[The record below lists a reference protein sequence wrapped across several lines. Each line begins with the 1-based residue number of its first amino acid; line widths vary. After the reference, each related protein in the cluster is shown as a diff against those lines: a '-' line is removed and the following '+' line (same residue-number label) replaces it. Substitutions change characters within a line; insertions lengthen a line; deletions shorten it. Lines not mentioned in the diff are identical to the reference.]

1 MELSFILTWT
11 CVQVQVSGARDLHI
25 RQPIVICPL
34 DQQGC
39 KEEMDAIEIAAREA
53 SHVDPNNPMVPAR
66 SIVLANDRDALRA
79 LGLCTVGGQKKPF
92 IE

>member
-1 MELSFILTWT
+1 VHL
-11 CVQVQVSGARDLHI
+11 SGARDLAL

-39 KEEMDAIEIAAREA
+39 KEEMDAIEQAAKDA
-53 SHVDPNNPMVPAR
+53 SHVDPNNPMLPAH
-66 SIVLANDRDALRA
+66 SIVLENDRDALRT
-79 LGLCTVGGQKKPF
+79 LGLCVIGGHKKPF